1 MDKVAALIPQ
11 TLGGLS
17 GLRTSWLQVIC
28 LGFATAYSIT
38 VLVTYIVFSGLEDTC
53 VAHDPAH
60 PEKQESEW
68 HKGKKAAFFVVL
80 FGIIGALLCALVPF
94 VRACAQK
101 YYGM

>member
-94 VRACAQK
+94 VIACRKK